1 LKPEDRYA
9 TETRAL
15 LDLIAYEVT
24 GLGLPAGSE
33 LLVRTT
39 DADLHSDL
47 ADRLPQHRLMEA
59 VTPGT
64 AAGIYLFSAEA
75 GQPTPAADGLH
86 HALLAFN
93 NRSSH
98 RTLLAPGRPGL
109 GWTGAERQ
117 FSGRYTLTNRWGLM
131 GPGRV
136 AWLLASAAA
145 DRVGRHDFGFHWADR
160 AMLSPAISGP
170 MRQLSPVGL
179 LVGRRASK
187 GAA

>member
-1 LKPEDRYA
+1 VKPEDRYA

-15 LDLIAYEVT
+15 LDLIAYEVS
-24 GLGLPAGSE
+24 GLGLPEGSK
-33 LLVRTT
+33 LLIRTS
-39 DADLHSDL
+39 DADLQGDL
-47 ADRLPQHRLMEA
+47 ADRLPHHRLTA
-59 VTPGT
+59 TLTPDI

-75 GQPTPAADGLH
+75 GQPAPATDKLH

-109 GWTGAERQ
+109 GWGGAERQ
-117 FSGRYTLTNRWGLM
+117 FSGQYTLTRRWGLM

-145 DRVGRHDFGFHWADR
+145 DRVGRHDLGFHWSDR
-160 AMLSPAISGP
+160 AMLSPAMSGP

-179 LVGRRASK
+179 LVGHRISRSPA
-187 GAA
+187 